1 MFPFLP
7 PFESMQVIL
16 LPAFSDNYIFALRC
30 ASGIAVVDPGDA
42 AVVERYLVAC
52 AQPLRAILVTHH
64 HPDHIGGIA
73 RLAAQWPNARRI
85 GPADAR
91 IAELTE
97 IVGDGDHV
105 VLDED
110 CAFEVIGT
118 PGHTRSHICYRD
130 RDNVFCGDV
139 LFSLGCGR
147 VFEGDPA
154 QMLASLDRLA
164 ALPDA
169 TRVYCAH
176 EYTQANARFARV
188 VDPANDD
195 LAQRVDE
202 VDGLRGRQ
210 LPSIPTTIGSERRC
224 NPFLRCDD
232 AAVSAAAAARTGTR
246 PAGRVD
252 VFATLRAWKN
262 AS

>member
-1 MFPFLP
+1 
-7 PFESMQVIL
+7 MQVIL

-73 RLAAQWPNARRI
+73 GLAAQWPNARRI

-91 IAELTE
+91 IPELTE
-97 IVGDGDHV
+97 IVADGDRV
-105 VLDED
+105 VLDDD
-110 CAFEVIGT
+110 CAFEVIAT

-130 RDNVFCGDV
+130 RENVFCGDV

-176 EYTQANARFARV
+176 EYTQANARFART

-195 LAQRVDE
+195 LAQRVEEIRD
-202 VDGLRGRQ
+202 LRERR

-232 AAVSAAAAARTGTR
+232 AAVGAAAAAHAGTR
-246 PAGRVD
+246 LTDRVG
-252 VFATLRAWKN
+252 VFAALRAWKN

>member
-1 MFPFLP
+1 
-7 PFESMQVIL
+7 MQVIL

-85 GPADAR
+85 GPSDAR
-91 IAELTE
+91 IPELTE
-97 IVGDGDHV
+97 IVADGDRV
-105 VLDED
+105 VLDDD

-164 ALPDA
+164 ALPDT

-232 AAVSAAAAARTGTR
+232 AAVSAAAAARSGTR